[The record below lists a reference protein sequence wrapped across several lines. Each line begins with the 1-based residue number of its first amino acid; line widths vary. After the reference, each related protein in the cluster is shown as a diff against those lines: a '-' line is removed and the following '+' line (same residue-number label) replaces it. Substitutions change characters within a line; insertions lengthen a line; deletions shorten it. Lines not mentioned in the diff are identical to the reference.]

1 MAASAARKRA
11 FDNSVSAS
19 TVLAGEG
26 GAVQEAWPQNL
37 SHTPTYNIGQVVAML
52 HHEFP
57 ATTVTKV
64 RYLEKEGLVKPGR
77 SAAGYRK
84 FSPADVERVRFILIQ
99 QRDSFAPLRVIA
111 EQLAVLDAGHGI
123 QNTDAATPGGG
134 AVGQVRSSATARNA
148 GGTEI
153 GGTARSRDIAV
164 EVRVDLR
171 TVSVRDLIE
180 LTDSTEAELNEFV
193 KAGLIQPNLDGYF
206 SAKTVTLVQLLRE
219 VVAQGIPARNLRPVR
234 TSIER
239 MADII
244 ELSVQSVTGRGRPG
258 EQERARTKTLELGEL
273 VGTLAQEMLR
283 LRLSSD

>member
-11 FDNSVSAS
+11 FDNSASAS

-26 GAVQEAWPQNL
+26 GAVQEAWPQHL

-84 FSPADVERVRFILIQ
+84 FSPADVERIRFILIQ

-134 AVGQVRSSATARNA
+134 AVGQVSSSATARNA
-148 GGTEI
+148 GGTV
-153 GGTARSRDIAV
+153 RSRDIAV

-234 TSIER
+234 ASIER

-283 LRLSSD
+283 LRLSSDWR